1 MYFFSCKYLAI
12 IRKKKTFFLDDTIFS
27 PVTQK
32 RDTIKTVTQS
42 YERKEDND
50 GEPSSLINI
59 NIVL

>member
-32 RDTIKTVTQS
+32 K
-42 YERKEDND
+42 
-50 GEPSSLINI
+50 G
-59 NIVL
+59 